1 MDSET
6 SAYASAQQKHNK
18 YMVFGKKHRYIEVFQ
33 CSGDDMNL
41 VLHGGLHPPANTSK
55 PALLSPGMLTTAQQ
69 PQHSQSIPSH
79 SQHHSITV
87 PPPLTLSIP
96 PQNSALIAQQQAQ
109 FIAQQ
114 NLIARQQA
122 AAAAAHHQ
130 EQMFLQNF
138 GLLHPQ
144 QQQHQAA
151 AAASLMQQ
159 QQQQQQHLSPHHQ
172 QPFLLMQRPMLPQ
185 LPVGFM
191 PPAWMQFGGHPGMV
205 AAAQMAQQQAAA
217 AQQQAQQQQI
227 PGPSMQTTTKRRYEN
242 AFQQDP
248 NALNIPKRTFTTQPG
263 LYPFYPPNV

>member
-69 PQHSQSIPSH
+69 PQHSQSLPSH
-79 SQHHSITV
+79 SHHSITV

-96 PQNSALIAQQQAQ
+96 PTNPALIAQQQAQ

-122 AAAAAHHQ
+122 AAAAAHHN

-144 QQQHQAA
+144 QHHQQS
-151 AAASLMQQ
+151 SLLPQP
-159 QQQQQQHLSPHHQ
+159 HHPHHQ
-172 QPFLLMQRPMLPQ
+172 QQFLLMQRPMLPQ

-191 PPAWMQFGGHPGMV
+191 PPSWMQFGGHPGMV
-205 AAAQMAQQQAAA
+205 AAAQMAQQQV
-217 AQQQAQQQQI
+217 QQQVQ
-227 PGPSMQTTTKRRYEN
+227 PGSSMPTTTKRRYEN
-242 AFQQDP
+242 AFQPDP
-248 NALNIPKRTFTTQPG
+248 NAMNIPKRTFTTQPG